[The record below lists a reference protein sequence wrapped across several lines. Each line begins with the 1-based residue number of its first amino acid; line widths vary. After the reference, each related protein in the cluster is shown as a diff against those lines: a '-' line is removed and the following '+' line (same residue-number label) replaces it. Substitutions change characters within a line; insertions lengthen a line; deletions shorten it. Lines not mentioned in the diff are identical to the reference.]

1 MRIFA
6 ENPAAV
12 MEKYSKEFE
21 DCFIETLSRLHNTKR
36 CHANQVTAT
45 AAQPTL
51 EEALGGTKPTN
62 LLSW

>member
-1 MRIFA
+1 
-6 ENPAAV
+6 